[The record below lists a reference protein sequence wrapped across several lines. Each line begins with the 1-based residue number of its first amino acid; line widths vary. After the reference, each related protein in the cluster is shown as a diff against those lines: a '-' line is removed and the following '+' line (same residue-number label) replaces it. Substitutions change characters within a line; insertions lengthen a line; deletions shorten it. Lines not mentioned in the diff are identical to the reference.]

1 MVGTLAPT
9 GLSLQGVPLPGI
21 QMPPASTGRG
31 AELFFFK
38 LEQPRPP
45 LPGGGTPSCLSLI
58 DEADLGESTRAGNTK
73 KLTADFGK
81 LGRARPRR
89 WQK

>member
-1 MVGTLAPT
+1 MGTRAPT

-31 AELFFFK
+31 AELFSFK

-45 LPGGGTPSCLSLI
+45 LPCGGTPSCLSLI
-58 DEADLGESTRAGNTK
+58 ENFDLGGA
-73 KLTADFGK
+73 
-81 LGRARPRR
+81 ARG
-89 WQK
+89 QYEED